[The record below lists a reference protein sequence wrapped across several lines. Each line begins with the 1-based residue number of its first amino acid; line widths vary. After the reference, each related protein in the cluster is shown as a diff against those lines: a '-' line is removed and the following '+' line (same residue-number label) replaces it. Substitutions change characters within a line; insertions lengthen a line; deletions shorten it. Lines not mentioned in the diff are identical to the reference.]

1 MCILCTYQWYAPP
14 PPLYGDRWGIGG
26 DLTHRMC
33 QIPHPSITI
42 QCQIPTL
49 YIHTRICAGTRAN
62 ACAGQKPHP
71 WGVISWRIPYQ
82 APPLS
87 PTGGVGRNID
97 RRIILT
103 PYEYYMVLPALAI
116 NAASKPRLAA
126 SALHTALLSNSII
139 YISVQYTLLRCAIMT
154 LLSLRK
160 IPFLYFKR
168 SIVLKLLIMLFV
180 HLISLCFPVLF
191 QARPIDSLN
200 LTSYNNHCYNQ
211 ASPILIV
218 LLCKILPIYIYIY
231 IYTCPWSVRRPIW
244 SREGPL

>member
-1 MCILCTYQWYAPP
+1 MNTYAPIFRGVDACGCRKLYTNRHTHTHTRDSHSDDNAPINVTPHP
-14 PPLYGDRWGIGG
+14 PCTGIGG

-97 RRIILT
+97 RRIIKRC
-103 PYEYYMVLPALAI
+103 
-116 NAASKPRLAA
+116 S
-126 SALHTALLSNSII
+126 SIGI
-139 YISVQYTLLRCAIMT
+139 IQRTVYTST
-154 LLSLRK
+154 
-160 IPFLYFKR
+160 
-168 SIVLKLLIMLFV
+168 
-180 HLISLCFPVLF
+180 
-191 QARPIDSLN
+191 
-200 LTSYNNHCYNQ
+200 
-211 ASPILIV
+211 
-218 LLCKILPIYIYIY
+218 
-231 IYTCPWSVRRPIW
+231 
-244 SREGPL
+244 

>member
-1 MCILCTYQWYAPP
+1 MRNHLCVPVHLYLLVVFTPLYCQDIPHFIFDQLINTLNELRISSKFLLQCP

-87 PTGGVGRNID
+87 PTGGGG
-97 RRIILT
+97 
-103 PYEYYMVLPALAI
+103 A
-116 NAASKPRLAA
+116 
-126 SALHTALLSNSII
+126 
-139 YISVQYTLLRCAIMT
+139 
-154 LLSLRK
+154 
-160 IPFLYFKR
+160 
-168 SIVLKLLIMLFV
+168 
-180 HLISLCFPVLF
+180 
-191 QARPIDSLN
+191 
-200 LTSYNNHCYNQ
+200 
-211 ASPILIV
+211 
-218 LLCKILPIYIYIY
+218 
-231 IYTCPWSVRRPIW
+231 
-244 SREGPL
+244 

>member
-1 MCILCTYQWYAPP
+1 MHLSMLRPTP

-97 RRIILT
+97 RRII
-103 PYEYYMVLPALAI
+103 YEMAGA
-116 NAASKPRLAA
+116 
-126 SALHTALLSNSII
+126 
-139 YISVQYTLLRCAIMT
+139 
-154 LLSLRK
+154 
-160 IPFLYFKR
+160 FLWY
-168 SIVLKLLIMLFV
+168 
-180 HLISLCFPVLF
+180 
-191 QARPIDSLN
+191 
-200 LTSYNNHCYNQ
+200 
-211 ASPILIV
+211 
-218 LLCKILPIYIYIY
+218 IYIYIY
-231 IYTCPWSVRRPIW
+231 IIIYLYPWAIHLIPRGPRKRATRKRRTGRLRFSQYNPLKTATLVL
-244 SREGPL
+244 SRS

>member
-1 MCILCTYQWYAPP
+1 MVGRMSIRRYLKPIDGLPDPKGSLPTTIPSAAIASANREDRYLAEFDGHTPRYAAINVTPH

-87 PTGGVGRNID
+87 PTGGGG
-97 RRIILT
+97 
-103 PYEYYMVLPALAI
+103 A
-116 NAASKPRLAA
+116 
-126 SALHTALLSNSII
+126 
-139 YISVQYTLLRCAIMT
+139 
-154 LLSLRK
+154 
-160 IPFLYFKR
+160 
-168 SIVLKLLIMLFV
+168 
-180 HLISLCFPVLF
+180 
-191 QARPIDSLN
+191 
-200 LTSYNNHCYNQ
+200 
-211 ASPILIV
+211 
-218 LLCKILPIYIYIY
+218 
-231 IYTCPWSVRRPIW
+231 
-244 SREGPL
+244 

>member
-1 MCILCTYQWYAPP
+1 MPH

-49 YIHTRICAGTRAN
+49 YIHMRICAGTRAN

-97 RRIILT
+97 RRIISPFHHLLLT
-103 PYEYYMVLPALAI
+103 FHLLYFSLHFDLPNVKEKGGGMQMLRRLVEVCLQLLL
-116 NAASKPRLAA
+116 RLA
-126 SALHTALLSNSII
+126 
-139 YISVQYTLLRCAIMT
+139 
-154 LLSLRK
+154 
-160 IPFLYFKR
+160 
-168 SIVLKLLIMLFV
+168 LIA
-180 HLISLCFPVLF
+180 P
-191 QARPIDSLN
+191 
-200 LTSYNNHCYNQ
+200 
-211 ASPILIV
+211 
-218 LLCKILPIYIYIY
+218 
-231 IYTCPWSVRRPIW
+231 
-244 SREGPL
+244 

>member
-1 MCILCTYQWYAPP
+1 MHTYTLYVVLYLLSCSALNNLYYCRHCGCPVCVCVCLFVYSFLPPRASTPRNIGAYVFTSTRKTLYSYYAAINVTPH

-87 PTGGVGRNID
+87 PTGGGWGVTLIG
-97 RRIILT
+97 
-103 PYEYYMVLPALAI
+103 ALQ
-116 NAASKPRLAA
+116 S
-126 SALHTALLSNSII
+126 
-139 YISVQYTLLRCAIMT
+139 
-154 LLSLRK
+154 
-160 IPFLYFKR
+160 
-168 SIVLKLLIMLFV
+168 
-180 HLISLCFPVLF
+180 
-191 QARPIDSLN
+191 
-200 LTSYNNHCYNQ
+200 
-211 ASPILIV
+211 
-218 LLCKILPIYIYIY
+218 
-231 IYTCPWSVRRPIW
+231 
-244 SREGPL
+244 

>member
-1 MCILCTYQWYAPP
+1 MQSSNGFSLTRPSLNRSFPIRLAVSLPLYDTIIALKTAASLCTYQCYAP

-97 RRIILT
+97 RRIFDTSRGIHRNGCFSRVSLDAS
-103 PYEYYMVLPALAI
+103 LLLAR
-116 NAASKPRLAA
+116 AVK
-126 SALHTALLSNSII
+126 
-139 YISVQYTLLRCAIMT
+139 
-154 LLSLRK
+154 
-160 IPFLYFKR
+160 F
-168 SIVLKLLIMLFV
+168 
-180 HLISLCFPVLF
+180 
-191 QARPIDSLN
+191 
-200 LTSYNNHCYNQ
+200 
-211 ASPILIV
+211 
-218 LLCKILPIYIYIY
+218 
-231 IYTCPWSVRRPIW
+231 
-244 SREGPL
+244 